1 MKIKYF
7 QYILGICI
15 LLFLQACGSTSN
27 RETNSHTETKKAEL
41 FTKDNFVSLAQFHFS
56 KESRKLLK
64 NSTQTKNNDK
74 FRSYPGAKPL
84 DVLNDKALK
93 ITTVTPFDKYIESMT
108 LSTPKQTIKVEVKN
122 KIYVIV
128 SLYENGTL
136 VSSKKQTMNEFKN
149 FNLLTDGAL

>member
-7 QYILGICI
+7 HYILGICI
-15 LLFLQACGSTSN
+15 LLFLQACGSTSS
-27 RETNSHTETKKAEL
+27 RETNSRTETKKAEL
-41 FTKDNFVSLAQFHFS
+41 FTEDNFVSLAKFHFS
-56 KESRKLLK
+56 KESRELLK
-64 NSTQTKNNDK
+64 NSTQTENNDK

-84 DVLNDKALK
+84 DVENDKTLK

-136 VSSKKQTMNEFKN
+136 ISSTKQTMNEFER
-149 FNLLTDGAL
+149 FNLPTDGAL